1 MATLRNKRKL
11 AAVTRET
18 QEENPGN
25 GQSRNTSVPRIN
37 EEYITQIFEE
47 IEGRISKKL
56 SQEFSRTE
64 SRILGALS
72 KLDEFLLNQ
81 QIRTHYGT
89 VPETFRNTNVDNQ
102 GTNED
107 NSQSDPH
114 PEEGLFR
121 SQTTQNSGPEV
132 GPYMVTGVIKE
143 TRNGPDMVTGATG
156 EIRQCPDMVT
166 GVIKE
171 TRNRPYMVT
180 GATEQ
185 TRNSPYMVTRVIEET
200 HDGPDILTGSTE
212 EICNG
217 HHMVTAVQEEIP
229 YCSFGIS
236 SGKQKKARSTSQ
248 PQFHSENTPAT
259 IEADQILL
267 TLQQLVTNSNSA
279 NVNNNSNRISKLPKS
294 LTTTMP
300 TFDGK
305 SEKFELFEDL
315 FQTSLKIHNQL
326 TDEDKIN
333 YFHSLMRGD
342 ALQTFKN
349 ISSPNRKNLTEILT
363 VFRRKYVKP
372 QSMATAKH
380 EFQQLVFNPA
390 NQKLIDFLD
399 ELQKLAQDAFGVDAQ
414 AIIEQFIYAK
424 MPPHLKKSINQAL
437 LENGTY
443 EQIVTHLERE
453 LELNSFEY
461 PDETQ
466 MNTVMHKQQIEGN
479 PDEAGNINSDTNDS
493 SPNNYKFDRKSRT
506 LYPPCETCGKTNHST
521 ERRYVGANAANRP
534 LPWKNKPQEQDAHD
548 SITGCALAAAQSLN

>member
-18 QEENPGN
+18 QEENPRN

-37 EEYITQIFEE
+37 EEYITQVSEE
-47 IEGRISKKL
+47 IEGRVSKKL

-81 QIRTHYGT
+81 QIRTHSET
-89 VPETFRNTNVDNQ
+89 VPGTFRNINVENQ

-107 NSQSDPH
+107 DSQSDPH
-114 PEEGLFR
+114 PE
-121 SQTTQNSGPEV
+121 V
-132 GPYMVTGVIKE
+132 GPSVCQSRHSIDSDTGETHDTMTGVIEQTSK
-143 TRNGPDMVTGATG
+143 GPHMVTGATEVQG
-156 EIRQCPDMVT
+156 EIRY
-166 GVIKE
+166 
-171 TRNRPYMVT
+171 RPYMVT
-180 GATEQ
+180 GDSKEVHND
-185 TRNSPYMVTRVIEET
+185 RN
-200 HDGPDILTGSTE
+200 
-212 EICNG
+212 
-217 HHMVTAVQEEIP
+217 MVTAVQEEIP
-229 YCSFGIS
+229 YCSSGIS
-236 SGKQKKARSTSQ
+236 SGKQKKARSISQ
-248 PQFHSENTPAT
+248 PQCRSENTPAT

-267 TLQQLVTNSNSA
+267 ALQQLPTNSNSS

-326 TDEDKIN
+326 TEEDKII

-349 ISSPNRKNLTEILT
+349 ISSPNRENLTEILT

-380 EFQQLVFNPA
+380 KFQQLVFNPA

-399 ELQKLAQDAFGVDAQ
+399 ELQKLAKDAFGVDAQ

-424 MPPHLKKSINQAL
+424 MPPHLKKSINQAH
-437 LENGTY
+437 LENGTC

-453 LELNSFEY
+453 LELNSLEY

-466 MNTVMHKQQIEGN
+466 MNTVMYKQQIDDN
-479 PDEAGNINSDTNDS
+479 PDNAGNINSDTNDS
-493 SPNNYKFDRKSRT
+493 NPNNHKNDRNSRT

-521 ERRYVGANAANRP
+521 ERCYVGANAANRP

-548 SITGCALAAAQSLN
+548 SITGCVQATAQHFN